1 MPARLTRRSFVGG
14 AALAG
19 LAPSARAEPAPVRT
33 VIGKSGNDLAVIAKD
48 ALADGYRFVSLS
60 VYGPERTPLY
70 AAVLARQPA
79 PVTQRHWLAL
89 SAAELDKI
97 VSAQAKDGYGP
108 ALIAATGPAAKAVF
122 ALVCEPQDPLALLR
136 TALKSG
142 KADDHATI
150 EGMHRQAKREG
161 RIPRCVAVYGAGERR
176 FAAIWVA
183 NPDRTVWN
191 ADGVTDPI
199 ATYRA
204 REWAHASAWC
214 RPTVIAPGSDDRYL
228 SVFADD
234 QVDHWAAETD
244 LSAAELQRR
253 LADAEHKGLRPLAIQ
268 GAGTN
273 AASAR
278 FAAILVHDAA
288 VLPRAVTATGPVTNA
303 AIDDVMK
310 SVMTRSRI
318 RQASLAIVKGARLV
332 YARGY
337 TFAEDTWP
345 ITQPTTFFRLASVSK
360 TITAL
365 AVYQLIAASK
375 LKLDDRM
382 QDILE
387 LKTPSGGPP
396 KDKRFGEI
404 TIDQLLAHNSGLSDH
419 VLSASLEVRRAFA
432 SAHPGKAWH
441 LPVSAEMIDAFVA
454 SRDLASP
461 PGKAYAY
468 NNCGYYLLGRIVAKL
483 HGEATPI
490 AAFQKHLLDPL
501 AIKRVRRARSLVND
515 QPPDEARYVTSQN
528 GGRDIALRTSVM
540 SDAQPLVPV
549 GYGSGQLEISDGAGG
564 LTAAMTDVARL
575 IAIMIDQKDNAALKR
590 DTLRQMLTNAAVRHG
605 HGLDRAKDLGGDRF
619 YGQKGGALS
628 TSWNVLQMNGEYG
641 FALCWAGVTE
651 PDVHWYPDFPALMS
665 VARQVKWGDADL
677 FDQFGMAAL

>member
-14 AALAG
+14 AAVAG
-19 LAPSARAEPAPVRT
+19 LAPGARAEPPAVRSF
-33 VIGKSGNDLAVIAKD
+33 IGKSGNELAAITKD
-48 ALADGYRFVSLS
+48 AIADGYRFISLS
-60 VYGPERTPLY
+60 VYGPERAPLY
-70 AAVLARQPA
+70 AAVMARRPA

-97 VSAQAKDGYGP
+97 LSAQAKDGFGP
-108 ALIAATGPAAKAVF
+108 ALIAATGAAAKPVF
-122 ALVCEPQDPLALLR
+122 ALVCEPQDPPAVLR

-161 RIPRCVAVYGAGERR
+161 RIPRCVAIYGAGERR
-176 FAAIWVA
+176 FAAIWGA

-191 ADGVTDPI
+191 ADGITDPI
-199 ATYRA
+199 ASYRA

-214 RPTVIAPGSDDRYL
+214 RPTVIAPGPDDRYL
-228 SVFADD
+228 SVFTDD
-234 QVDHWAAETD
+234 QVDHWATETD

-268 GAGTN
+268 AAGAN

-278 FAAILVHDAA
+278 FAAILVHDPAI
-288 VLPRAVTATGPVTNA
+288 LPRAVTATGPVTNA
-303 AIDDVMK
+303 AIDEVMT
-310 SVMTRSRI
+310 SVMMRSRI
-318 RQASLAIVKGARLV
+318 RQASLAIVKGGRLV
-332 YARGY
+332 YAKGY

-345 ITQPTTFFRLASVSK
+345 VTQPTTFFRLASVSK
-360 TITAL
+360 TITTL
-365 AVYQLIAASK
+365 AIYQLIEAGK
-375 LKLDDRM
+375 LKLVDRM
-382 QDILE
+382 QDILQ
-387 LKTPSGGPP
+387 LKTPAGGAP
-396 KDKRFGEI
+396 KDARFGEI
-404 TIDQLLAHNSGLSDH
+404 TIAQLLAHTSGL
-419 VLSASLEVRRAFA
+419 VANQNGREVRAAFRAA
-432 SAHPGKAWH
+432 QPGKAWH
-441 LPVSAEMIDAFVA
+441 LPVSAEMTDAFIA

-461 PGKAYAY
+461 PGKTYNY
-468 NNCGYYLLGRIVAKL
+468 NNSAYYLLGRIVAKL

-490 AAFQKHLLDPL
+490 AALQKHLLDPL
-501 AIKRVRRARSLVND
+501 GIKRVRRARSLVND
-515 QPPDEARYVTSQN
+515 QQPNEARYVTSQN
-528 GGRDIALRTSVM
+528 GGRDILLRPSQM
-540 SDAQPLVPV
+540 SDAEPLVPV
-549 GYGSGQLEISDGAGG
+549 GYGTGQLEISDGAGG

-575 IAIMIDQKDNAALKR
+575 IAILIDTRDNAALKR
-590 DTLRQMLTNAAVRHG
+590 DTLRQMLANAAASRG
-605 HGLDRAKDLGGDRF
+605 HGFDRAKDLGGDRF

-665 VARQVKWGDADL
+665 VARGVKWSDADL